1 MKPRLKA
8 LKSLNLLCLATCLEF
23 LVISLG
29 VASQSSATMGV
40 VMFNFDR
47 DTVGQGPAG
56 FTSYATGGGPADI
69 WLVQR
74 MADAP
79 GGQRVVVQTDAN
91 DTDNRFPVLITDKED
106 YADVDV
112 SVKGKAISGKVD
124 QGDRASVPVA

>member
-1 MKPRLKA
+1 
-8 LKSLNLLCLATCLEF
+8 
-23 LVISLG
+23 
-29 VASQSSATMGV
+29 
-40 VMFNFDR
+40 
-47 DTVGQGPAG
+47 
-56 FTSYATGGGPADI
+56 
-69 WLVQR
+69 

-79 GGQRVVVQTDAN
+79 GGQRVVVQIDAN